1 VSLTLRQRIAISL
14 LVTAVLG
21 HLYLSWGIPLARNIV
36 RAGYGSQLLICVD
49 GWRQF
54 GNTCLPGTFSVPRA
68 SVLLTAV
75 TLALAAALGGLVLWC
90 GRPLRSLAATL
101 RRFGPQNLAE
111 RTELRSPRGQFAALA
126 ESIDGML
133 DRVSGGYEGQ
143 RRFAANASHE
153 LRTPLAVQR
162 TLIEVGLAGRP
173 TAEQLD
179 LLTKQLLETN
189 ERNEA
194 LIEGLLVLAETEQG
208 LTSRM
213 PQRLDALAADTVA
226 SYGRLATTAEVSLQ
240 IESVPVTVAGEAA
253 LLERLIA
260 NLVHNGIKYNHPG
273 GEVRVRVAA
282 GQPVLTVTNT
292 GPVVP
297 AEAVPRL
304 FEPFRRARGDRL
316 DHSGGAGLGLTI
328 ARSISTAH
336 DGLIEAVAQPAG
348 GLSVGVDLPLGQ

>member
-1 VSLTLRQRIAISL
+1 VTLTLRQRIAISL
-14 LVTAVLG
+14 LVAVVLG
-21 HLYLSWGIPLARNIV
+21 HLYLSWGIQLARNIV
-36 RAGYGSQLLICVD
+36 RAGYGSQLLVCVD
-49 GWRQF
+49 GWRQL
-54 GNTCLPGTFSVPRA
+54 GNTCVPGAFSVPRA
-68 SVLLTAV
+68 SLLLGAV
-75 TLALAAALGGLVLWC
+75 TLVLAAALGALVLWC
-90 GRPLRSLAATL
+90 GRPLRSLSATL
-101 RRFGPQNLAE
+101 RRFGPQNLSE

-133 DRVSGGYEGQ
+133 DRVSAGYEGQ

-179 LLTKQLLETN
+179 LLTRQLLETN

-226 SYGRLATTAEVSLQ
+226 SYGQLAAAAEVSLRM
-240 IESVPVTVAGEAA
+240 ESVPVTVPGEAA

-273 GEVRVRVAA
+273 GEVCVRVDA
-282 GQPVLTVTNT
+282 GQPVLTVTNS
-292 GPVVP
+292 GPVVA

-336 DGLIEAVAQPAG
+336 DGLIEAVAQSAG
-348 GLSVGVDLPLGQ
+348 GLSVRVDLPLSE